1 MGYVFISYSTK
12 NQLSA
17 DAMRELFHKNNIDTW
32 MAPYDIPAG
41 SKYAAVITNALR
53 DCSCFCLLLSND
65 SQLSEAV
72 DSEVEL
78 AVLTFKKPIITI
90 QLEKVILNDSFTFY
104 IHNKQII
111 AINKIDEESCEIK
124 QVLAAVKAYTENN
137 VIEKSTSREKQLQD
151 NLIYEKQKLLDKLNY
166 LKNYE
171 IEDCSRNSNNLIPI
185 AVLYNNL
192 GHICTELNQFT
203 TAEAYYK
210 ESKSIYETL
219 KDTEENKYNLC
230 LVLSNLAFLYNTNHK
245 VKSAKSY
252 YKKSLEIKKQL
263 VENDDYKYM
272 HEYLKCCLDFAVFLD
287 QHEDDDVK
295 LIYKDAMKYYD
306 KVIES
311 NNYNSLKDMALI
323 AYGLGLKSSD
333 NKAIEYL
340 EKSINAFGYLND
352 EFAKEMTANI
362 YNNVGTILIEDNKYE
377 EANLYYRN
385 AYAIFNELA
394 SKEISDYEIEIAY
407 SMFGIGLSCD
417 DLTEGR
423 EFLDSAYEIAKR
435 HKQNEKCSQIVETLS
450 QFKN

>member
-12 NQLSA
+12 EQSSA

-53 DCSCFCLLLSND
+53 DCSCFCLLLSNA

-78 AVLTFKKPIITI
+78 AVLTFKKPIITV

-124 QVLAAVKAYTENN
+124 QVLVAVNMYTENN
-137 VIEKSTSREKQLQD
+137 VIEIASLKEKRLQD
-151 NLIYEKQKLLDKLNY
+151 NLINEKQELLEKLNY
-166 LKNYE
+166 LKNLE
-171 IEDCSRNSNNLIPI
+171 IEDCSKNSNYLMQI

-192 GHICTELNQFT
+192 GHVCSELNQFS

-210 ESKSIYETL
+210 ESKSIYEIL
-219 KDTEENKYNLC
+219 KATEENKYNLS

-245 VKSAKSY
+245 VKSAKLY

-263 VENDDYKYM
+263 VKNGDYKYM
-272 HEYLKCCLDFAVFLD
+272 HEYLKTSLDFAAFLD
-287 QHEDDDVK
+287 QHEEDNAK
-295 LIYKDAMKYYD
+295 LIYEDAMKYYD
-306 KVIES
+306 KVIKN

-323 AYGLGLKSSD
+323 TYGLGLKSFY
-333 NKAIEYL
+333 NKAIEYF
-340 EKSINAFGYLND
+340 EKSINAFSYLND
-352 EFAKEMTANI
+352 EFAKGMIANI
-362 YNNVGTILIEDNKYE
+362 YNNVAAILIDDNKYE
-377 EANLYYRN
+377 EANLYYRK
-385 AYAIFNELA
+385 AYVIFNELA
-394 SKEISDYEIEIAY
+394 SKGISDYEIEIAY

-417 DLTEGR
+417 DSIEGR
-423 EFLDSAYEIAKR
+423 EFLDSSYEIAKKHR
-435 HKQNEKCSQIVETLS
+435 CNEKCAQIVETLS
-450 QFKN
+450 HFMD